1 MIKAYLVGGSII
13 VSTICILSSC
23 DSKDVAKSVATSEY
37 VKLEKRFQKLEQSY
51 NESQKRNR
59 VLESENELLKGKL
72 KKYKNGFKSMYE

>member
-23 DSKDVAKSVATSEY
+23 DSKEVAKSVAKSEY
-37 VKLEKRFQKLEQSY
+37 NELEKKFHKLEQDYKKSK
-51 NESQKRNR
+51 KRNR
-59 VLESENELLKGKL
+59 VLESENELLRGRL